1 MRSIILALALSLL
14 SGTAFAAVRTE
25 TLKVSHMTCSA
36 CPYIVR
42 HALLR
47 VPGVSAATVSYA
59 KKTATVTFNDAK
71 TNVAALIHATTDA
84 GYPSEPL
91 K

>member
-1 MRSIILALALSLL
+1 MRFIVTFLALSLL

-25 TLKVSHMTCSA
+25 MLKVSHMTCSS

-42 HALLR
+42 HALLG

-59 KKTATVTFNDAK
+59 DKTATVTLDDAK
-71 TNVAALIHATTDA
+71 TDVAALVRATTAA